1 VVNRGTGVVAVKI
14 CEGRIRALM
23 YCVDELDNTSA
34 MKEIT
39 LCFKS
44 AS

>member
-1 VVNRGTGVVAVKI
+1 VVNRGTGMVAVKI
-14 CEGRIRALM
+14 CEGRRRDLM

-34 MKEIT
+34 IREIT

>member
-1 VVNRGTGVVAVKI
+1 MVNRGSGLVAVKI
-14 CEGRIRALM
+14 CEGRRGDLM
-23 YCVDELDNTSA
+23 YCGDELDNTSA
-34 MKEIT
+34 IKEIT